1 MLDTLKVQYSPS
13 VFQVQSTHEIVNDR
27 LMVKFFTH
35 YNKGNIITQQ
45 IEKDG
50 SVANNQVYV
59 NTNGLLLDKTAVC
72 QAYYQEPG
80 GFRGPTFEETYAVHK
95 ALGKSLSA
103 KTPPRT
109 YYNTGGLATL
119 VDGLRARA
127 PRDNRQWLAWHNE
140 DVQLTIDLSSE
151 QLINNVSLSMHDE
164 IQSQIFLPEK
174 IQIEIGTDGNDFS
187 VVKELNRQDIKT
199 NFETQQLLRFP
210 FDNTVFGRQVRVT
223 LFYDRKAPVKP
234 WMFISE
240 VEVD

>member
-1 MLDTLKVQYSPS
+1 
-13 VFQVQSTHEIVNDR
+13 VFQVQTTHEIVNDR
-27 LMVKFFTH
+27 LMLKFFTH
-35 YNKGNIITQQ
+35 FNKGDIMTQQ

-50 SVANNQVYV
+50 SVSNNQVYS
-59 NTNGLLLDKTAVC
+59 NTEGLLIDKTSVY
-72 QAYYQEPG
+72 QAYYQEPN
-80 GFRGPTFEETYAVHK
+80 GFRGPTFEETFAVHK
-95 ALGKSLSA
+95 GLGKSITA
-103 KTPPRT
+103 KTPPST

-151 QLINNVSLSMHDE
+151 QLINNVSLSMLDE

-174 IQIEIGTDGNDFS
+174 IQIEIGTDGSDFT
-187 VVKELNRQDIKT
+187 VVKELSGEDIKI
-199 NFETQQLLRFP
+199 NYDSQQLLRFP
-210 FDNTVFGRQVRVT
+210 FDNTVFGKQVRIT
-223 LFYDRKAPVKP
+223 LLYNRKAPVKP